1 MTDPAPHLT
10 WFKSSYSNAANN
22 CIEAAWFKSSYSSG
36 AAQCVEAAPL
46 PDAIAIRDSK
56 DTALTSLRYPAPQ
69 WADFCAALA
78 ADAL

>member
-46 PDAIAIRDSK
+46 PDAIAIRDS
-56 DTALTSLRYPAPQ
+56 
-69 WADFCAALA
+69 
-78 ADAL
+78 